1 MEWTEEHEKYTLV
14 HTDNTETHVVSHYF
28 SMTPEV
34 WADVQ
39 AILHESGTPSAL
51 KGEKTGAP
59 FGDLYGSQFYFWTE
73 NNAMQYFSIGSPT
86 MGSEEQNAL
95 IEYLSRLSYEEADFQ
110 EGMMAGGKY
119 LDIFINK
126 AGDVRMLE
134 CWMSGDVIEYRCDAD
149 GTVHKHWIKVKDD
162 VYTNVL
168 AFLGRPLEYYPMDYT
183 TQANIKNHLPEVV
196 AAMFPKNPQPF
207 MNLLLSSWMPECT
220 VTNSW
225 ETGKWFGVTLPED
238 GQKFSFDCFQM
249 QELFEDF
256 AWQEVNVPVQ
266 KWTAGYAEIQLNQKE
281 TLRIGTAPNDTFGH
295 YLIRYQ
301 NGTEEAKY
309 FYADESFISHFVQI
323 LSGTSPICER
333 GDAAEE
339 SEQIIQNAK
348 AFLQN
353 NCADILDTIDWSL
366 TDSGKIVKLP
376 DSYQEVAQLE
386 WKPGSERIGSF
397 WQVTFH
403 TSQDALLGPV
413 IVYLTDDGTVIG
425 LGERE

>member
-1 MEWTEEHEKYTLV
+1 
-14 HTDNTETHVVSHYF
+14 
-28 SMTPEV
+28 
-34 WADVQ
+34 
-39 AILHESGTPSAL
+39 
-51 KGEKTGAP
+51 
-59 FGDLYGSQFYFWTE
+59 
-73 NNAMQYFSIGSPT
+73 
-86 MGSEEQNAL
+86 
-95 IEYLSRLSYEEADFQ
+95 
-110 EGMMAGGKY
+110 
-119 LDIFINK
+119 
-126 AGDVRMLE
+126 
-134 CWMSGDVIEYRCDAD
+134 
-149 GTVHKHWIKVKDD
+149 
-162 VYTNVL
+162 
-168 AFLGRPLEYYPMDYT
+168 MDYT

-225 ETGKWFGVTLPED
+225 ETGKRFGVTLPED
-238 GQKFSFDCFQM
+238 GQKFTFDCFQM

-301 NGTEEAKY
+301 NGTEEANY

-333 GDAAEE
+333 DDAAKE
-339 SEQIIQNAK
+339 SEKIVQNAK

-366 TDSGKIVKLP
+366 TASGKIA
-376 DSYQEVAQLE
+376 SARS
-386 WKPGSERIGSF
+386 GR
-397 WQVTFH
+397 
-403 TSQDALLGPV
+403 
-413 IVYLTDDGTVIG
+413 
-425 LGERE
+425 

>member
-1 MEWTEEHEKYTLV
+1 MEWTEEHEKYTFV
-14 HTDNTETHVVSHYF
+14 DTDNTETHVVSHYF
-28 SMTPEV
+28 SMPPEV

-39 AILHESGTPSAL
+39 AILQESGTPSAL

-134 CWMSGDVIEYRCDAD
+134 CWMSGDVIEYRCNAD

-168 AFLGRPLEYYPMDYT
+168 AFLGRPLEYYPMDCT
-183 TQANIKNHLPEVV
+183 TQANIKNHLPEVF

-225 ETGKWFGVTLPED
+225 ETGKRFSVTLPED
-238 GQKFSFDCFQM
+238 GQKFTFDCFQM

-301 NGTEEAKY
+301 NGTEEANY

-323 LSGTSPICER
+323 LSGTSPICEHD
-333 GDAAEE
+333 DAAKE
-339 SEQIIQNAK
+339 K

-366 TDSGKIVKLP
+366 TASGKIVKLP